1 LKKTF
6 FIKKL
11 SILIL
16 CFQDDVSLN
25 GYKKYLISQSSPAP
39 LTAAEEELRQIK
51 INEVLI
57 MSSSTGGK
65 LGAEFQTY
73 CRDKV
78 FLG

>member
-1 LKKTF
+1 M
-6 FIKKL
+6 
-11 SILIL
+11 L

-51 INEVLI
+51 INEVRTV
-57 MSSSTGGK
+57 SSSVGGK
-65 LGAEFQTY
+65 LGAEFQMY
-73 CRDKV
+73 CREKV